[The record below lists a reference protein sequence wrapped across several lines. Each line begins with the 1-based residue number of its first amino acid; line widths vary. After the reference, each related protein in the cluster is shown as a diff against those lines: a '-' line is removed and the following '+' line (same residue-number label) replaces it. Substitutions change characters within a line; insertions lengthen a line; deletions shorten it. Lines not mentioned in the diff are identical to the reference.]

1 MDWLLVLIFLVQG
14 VIILF
19 ALVRYFELCKDVSE
33 IKIMVSKY
41 LGSKE

>member
-33 IKIMVSKY
+33 IKNMISEY
-41 LGSKE
+41 LESKE